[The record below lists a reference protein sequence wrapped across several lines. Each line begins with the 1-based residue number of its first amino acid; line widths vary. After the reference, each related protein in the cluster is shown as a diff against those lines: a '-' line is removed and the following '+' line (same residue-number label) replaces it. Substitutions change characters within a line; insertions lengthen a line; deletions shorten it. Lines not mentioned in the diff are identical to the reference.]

1 LWPLTL
7 SETLLRFKSPETE
20 SIMDARYTVEDTS
33 EIITPAIVVFREV
46 LESNIAK
53 MIEIARDVSRLRPHC
68 KTHKMRE
75 IIEMQLASG
84 VTKHKA
90 ATFAEA
96 EMLAS
101 AGVRDVF
108 LAYNLVGPNIARAV
122 KFRQKFPDVVL
133 SVTADHAAPI
143 QALSNAMSQAGTTIE
158 VLLDLDTGQH
168 RTGVE
173 VGEHAV
179 ELYKAIVDAEGLIP
193 GGLHLYDGQ
202 NHQTDLDE
210 RRQAVMACWDQ
221 ASGLRDKLA
230 ARGWPVPR
238 IVAGGTGQ
246 FPVYATIDDPA
257 IELSPGTCAFHD
269 VGYGQMFPDLDF
281 QAAALLLTRVISRPT
296 ADRVTFDL
304 GYKAVASDP
313 PADRRV
319 VFPDIPDAKLVLQNE
334 EHLVVQTA
342 DADKYQPGDELFAI
356 PRHTCPTSALHKQ
369 VFVVSHGKLVDR
381 WNVVARD
388 RWLTI

>member
-1 LWPLTL
+1 
-7 SETLLRFKSPETE
+7 
-20 SIMDARYTVEDTS
+20 MDDRYKIQDTS

-46 LESNIAK
+46 LEANVAK
-53 MIEIARDVSRLRPHC
+53 MIDIAGDVSRLRPHC

-75 IIEMQLASG
+75 IVELQLASG
-84 VTKHKA
+84 VKKHKA

-96 EMLAS
+96 EMLAN
-101 AGVRDVF
+101 AGVRDIF
-108 LAYNLVGPNIARAV
+108 LAYNLVGPNIARAAR
-122 KFRQKFPDVVL
+122 FRHAYPDVVFA
-133 SVTADHAAPI
+133 VTADHAVPI
-143 QALSNAMSQAGTTIE
+143 QALSKAMADAGTTIE

-173 VGEHAV
+173 VGDQAID
-179 ELYKAIVDAEGLIP
+179 LYQAIVDADGLVP

-202 NHQTDLDE
+202 NHQTDLAE
-210 RRQAVMACWDQ
+210 RRQAVMACWEQ
-221 ASGLRDKLA
+221 ASGLRDKLQA
-230 ARGWPVPR
+230 KGWPVPR

-257 IELSPGTCAFHD
+257 IELSPGTCVFHD

-296 ADRVTFDL
+296 TDRVTFDL

-319 VFPDIPDAKLVLQNE
+319 IFPDIPDAQLVLQNE
-334 EHLVVQTA
+334 EHLVVQTT
-342 DADKYQPGDELFAI
+342 DAEKYQPGDELFAI

-369 VFVVSHGKLVDR
+369 VFVVACGKLTSR
-381 WNVVARD
+381 WDVVARD

>member
-1 LWPLTL
+1 
-7 SETLLRFKSPETE
+7 
-20 SIMDARYTVEDTS
+20 MDARYNIEDTS
-33 EIITPAIVVFREV
+33 EIISPGIVVFREV

-53 MIEIARDVSRLRPHC
+53 MIEIAGDVTRLRPHC

-75 IIEMQLASG
+75 IVELQLASG

-96 EMLAS
+96 EMLAN
-101 AGVRDVF
+101 AGVRDIF
-108 LAYNLVGPNIARAV
+108 LAFSLVGPNIRRAV
-122 KFRQKFPDVVL
+122 KFRQQFPDVVF
-133 SVTADHAAPI
+133 SVTADHIVPI
-143 QALSNAMSQAGTTIE
+143 QALSDAMRQAGTSIE

-168 RTGVE
+168 RTGIE
-173 VGEHAV
+173 VGEAAIK
-179 ELYKAIVDAEGLIP
+179 LYQAIVDAEGLVP

-202 NHQTDLDE
+202 NHQTDVAE
-210 RRQAVMACWDQ
+210 RRTAVMACWDQ
-221 ASGLRDKLA
+221 AASLRDKLEA
-230 ARGWPVPR
+230 NGWPVPR

-246 FPVYATIDDPA
+246 FPIYATVNDPA
-257 IELSPGTCAFHD
+257 IELSPGTCVFHD
-269 VGYGQMFPDLDF
+269 MGYGQMFPDLDF
-281 QAAALLLTRVISRPT
+281 EAAALLLTRVISRPT
-296 ADRVTFDL
+296 PDRVTFDL

-342 DADKYQPGDELFAI
+342 DADKYAPGDELFAI

-369 VFVVSHGKLVDR
+369 VYVVSNGKLVDR
-381 WNVVARD
+381 WDVAARD

>member
-1 LWPLTL
+1 
-7 SETLLRFKSPETE
+7 
-20 SIMDARYTVEDTS
+20 MDARYAIEDTS
-33 EIITPAIVVFREV
+33 EIITPGIVVFREV
-46 LESNIAK
+46 LEANIAK
-53 MIEIARDVSRLRPHC
+53 MIAIAGDVARLRPHC

-75 IIEMQLASG
+75 IVELQLASG

-96 EMLAS
+96 EMLVS
-101 AGVRDVF
+101 AGVRDVL

-122 KFRQKFPDVVL
+122 KFRQKYPDVVL
-133 SVTADHAAPI
+133 SVTADHIGPI
-143 QALSNAMSQAGTTIE
+143 EALSKAMAQAGTTVE

-168 RTGVE
+168 RTGVA
-173 VGEHAV
+173 VGVAAV
-179 ELYKAIVDAEGLIP
+179 DLYKAIVEADGLVP

-202 NHQTDLDE
+202 NHQTDLNE
-210 RRQAVMACWDQ
+210 RRLAVMSCWEQ
-221 ASGLRDKLA
+221 TAGLRDQLEA
-230 ARGWPVPR
+230 NGWSVPR

-246 FPVYATIDDPA
+246 FPVYAEVDDPA
-257 IELSPGTCAFHD
+257 IELSPGTCVFHD
-269 VGYGQMFPDLDF
+269 IGYGQMFPDLDF
-281 QAAALLLTRVISRPT
+281 EAAALLLTRVISRPT
-296 ADRVTFDL
+296 SDRVTFDL

-334 EHLVVQTA
+334 EHLVVQTNSA
-342 DADKYQPGDELFAI
+342 DRFQPGDEQFAI

-369 VFVVSHGKLVDR
+369 VFIVSEGKLADR
-381 WNVVARD
+381 WDVAARD